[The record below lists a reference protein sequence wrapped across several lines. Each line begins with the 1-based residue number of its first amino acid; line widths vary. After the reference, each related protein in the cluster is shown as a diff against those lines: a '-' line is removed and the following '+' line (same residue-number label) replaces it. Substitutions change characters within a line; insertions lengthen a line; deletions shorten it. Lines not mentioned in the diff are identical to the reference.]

1 MTALRDIKGPVP
13 LPDGHA
19 VLLWLLL
26 AAALCLAGLVCWRW
40 RRGRRPGCRVLA
52 RVRAGCA
59 ALARDGA
66 ALDARVYYFRLA
78 ELARQALAVRL
89 GLAAAAMTAAELAP
103 HLAVLPADARSAL
116 AGLFTRADAACFAG
130 EDVASDARAAD
141 LAAVRRLAGRRGAC

>member
-1 MTALRDIKGPVP
+1 MTGLRDIKGPVP

-19 VLLWLLL
+19 ALLWLLV
-26 AAALCLAGLVCWRW
+26 AAVLCLAGLAFWRW
-40 RRGRRPGCRVLA
+40 RRDRRPGCRALA
-52 RVRAGCA
+52 RVRADCA
-59 ALARDGA
+59 VLVRDGA
-66 ALDARVYYFRLA
+66 ALDARAYYFRLA
-78 ELARQALAVRL
+78 ELARQTLAVRL

-103 HLAVLPADARSAL
+103 HLTVLPADARNAL